1 MHTGE
6 TTAGLW
12 KSYSVIIIPCSEFVD
27 LDDIF
32 IVYHEQAF
40 FAFLFIVYHE
50 QAAHRLDIY
59 HLDNKNIEVGSSH
72 EKEKNAPLK
81 L

>member
-32 IVYHEQAF
+32 IVYHEQA
-40 FAFLFIVYHE
+40 
-50 QAAHRLDIY
+50 AHRLDIY